1 MAKEPVFQAD
11 LNTGLGFLHADYLR
25 SHCPICVIVFP
36 EAHIEKSQIFIT
48 FMMLKAFNSFGSL
61 GPGLGF
67 GGIVRLI
74 TGISGAGKR
83 GLPKVCCPAISCLII
98 CLGLYPTPL
107 WAQRADAVSS
117 DRQGDFH
124 SSRIRGNRGF
134 YQQRYW
140 LVVDPDRRGLNCRD
154 HRGPVARFSYGDVL
168 IADGR
173 FPSDNAITQVNGE
186 TYLRITSE
194 RSYLHLDKRLAL
206 SPKPFTCQVRASAKF
221 IAPINMDDFT
231 LLKRQ
236 W

>member
-1 MAKEPVFQAD
+1 MS
-11 LNTGLGFLHADYLR
+11 LT
-25 SHCPICVIVFP
+25 
-36 EAHIEKSQIFIT
+36 FI
-48 FMMLKAFNSFGSL
+48 MLKAVNKLGSL
-61 GPGLGF
+61 GSGIGF
-67 GGIVRLI
+67 AGMGRLI
-74 TGISGAGKR
+74 IGGSGVGKP
-83 GLPKVCCPAISCLII
+83 GLPKVCYPAISCLII
-98 CLGLYPTPL
+98 CLGLYPAPL
-107 WAQRADAVSS
+107 LAQRADAASF

-154 HRGPVARFSYGDVL
+154 HRGPIARFAYGDVL

-194 RSYLHLDKRLAL
+194 RSYLLLDKNLSL
-206 SPKPFTCQVRASAKF
+206 SPKPFTCQVRASARF